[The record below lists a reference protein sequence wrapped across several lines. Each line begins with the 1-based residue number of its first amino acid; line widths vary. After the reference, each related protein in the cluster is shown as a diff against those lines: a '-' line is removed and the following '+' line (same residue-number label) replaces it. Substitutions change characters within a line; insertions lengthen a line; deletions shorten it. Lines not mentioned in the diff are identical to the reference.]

1 MLDYNFEWSILW
13 SQTYGPWL
21 LKGIWTTIH
30 LSLLA
35 WVIGSMLGL
44 MVALARLAPYR
55 VVRFAGGAYVQ
66 VFRNIPLLV
75 QMFFWYF
82 AVPALLPREMG
93 RWLNHEVPHLGYYCG
108 VVCLGTYTASRVAE
122 VIRSGFLAVP
132 KGVTMAALATGL
144 SPWNTYRHVTIP
156 YALRI
161 SMPLLSNEIL
171 SCFKNSALTMTIGV
185 METTGMA
192 GLIDSFTFHGL
203 ETTTAASLVYL
214 AITLCVV
221 AAFARVEKKMRIP
234 GLMERSN

>member
-1 MLDYNFEWSILW
+1 MLDYDFKWSLLW
-13 SQTYGPWL
+13 TQPYGPWL

-35 WVIGSMLGL
+35 WVIGSILGL
-44 MVALARLAPYR
+44 VVALARLSPNRA
-55 VVRFAGGAYVQ
+55 VRFAGTSYVQ

-82 AVPALLPREMG
+82 AVPALLPGGMG
-93 RWLNHEVPHLGYYCG
+93 RWLNQEVPNMGYFCG
-108 VVCLGTYTASRVAE
+108 LACLGTYTASRVAE

-132 KGVTMAALATGL
+132 KGLSMAALATGL
-144 SPWNTYRHVTIP
+144 SPWKTYRYVTIP

-161 SMPLLSNEIL
+161 SLPLLSNEVL
-171 SCFKNSALTMTIGV
+171 SCFKNSALAMTIGV

-192 GLIDSFTFHGL
+192 GHIDSFTFHGL

-214 AITLCVV
+214 VIALCVV
-221 AAFARVEKKMRIP
+221 GVFAWIEKKMRIP
-234 GLMERSN
+234 GLMERGR